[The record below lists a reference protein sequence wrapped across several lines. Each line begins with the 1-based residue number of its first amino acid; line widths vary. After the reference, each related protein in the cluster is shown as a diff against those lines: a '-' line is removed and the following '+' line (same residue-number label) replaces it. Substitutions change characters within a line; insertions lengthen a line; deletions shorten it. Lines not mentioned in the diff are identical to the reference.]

1 MSGITKQDEQRIK
14 TPFFGGLQSKK
25 RNKLIF
31 DIISFTAIVIIA
43 VLVMLPIYW
52 IFRSSVMGSLD
63 IFRWPPTLFPM
74 GTLNPAEW
82 QWSNYIIKPTS
93 YDFWKYLGNSL
104 SISVPCVIFGT
115 STAISCAYAFARLQ
129 FRGKNFLFALC
140 VGSMLMPAA
149 VTLVPLYMAWNALG
163 VVDSDLYLP
172 LILPY
177 LCGGG
182 AFNIFLLRQF
192 IRTIPRELDEAAKID
207 GAGYFRTLVSIIVP
221 SIKSAIIV
229 VALLIFIT
237 TWNDLLQ
244 QLMYIH
250 SRANYTMVL
259 GLTSFFGTFK
269 ADYAGMF
276 AATVLAI
283 LPCLTIYIIGQR
295 YFVEGIVMTG
305 MKN

>member
-1 MSGITKQDEQRIK
+1 MSGFVKSDEQKIQ
-14 TPFFGGLQSKK
+14 THGFGGLQSKK
-25 RNKLIF
+25 RTKMIF
-31 DIISFTAIVIIA
+31 DVISFVLVVSIAAIV
-43 VLVMLPIYW
+43 LLPIWW
-52 IFRSSVMGSLD
+52 IFRSSVMGSVD
-63 IFRWPPTLFPM
+63 IFLWPPAFFPW
-74 GTLNPAEW
+74 GTLDVTKW
-82 QWSNYIIKPTS
+82 MWGNYIINPAS
-93 YDFWKYLGNSL
+93 FNFLLYLRNSL
-104 SISVPCVIFGT
+104 TITVPCVIFGT
-115 STAISCAYAFARLQ
+115 TTAISCGYAFARLQ
-129 FRGKNFLFALC
+129 FRGKKFLFSLC

-149 VTLVPLYMAWNALG
+149 VTLIPLYMGWSALG
-163 VVDSDLYLP
+163 FVDSYWP

-192 IRTIPRELDEAAKID
+192 IRTVPKELDEAAKID

-244 QLMYIH
+244 QMIYIH
-250 SRANYTMVL
+250 SRDMNTMVL
-259 GLTSFFGTFK
+259 GLTSFFGTFRT
-269 ADYAGMF
+269 DYAGMF
-276 AATVLAI
+276 AATVLTI
-283 LPCLTIYIIGQR
+283 LPPLIIYIFGQK